1 MPTVPKPDYTVES
14 HTKMKSSRT
23 RKSPGRTSSLPYTP
37 PAGWML
43 ARSGPI
49 GILQAS
55 ALAKHKWLIHG
66 FSARTGGSSR
76 LGEGLVLNLGETD
89 WDRKKNVSDN
99 RALLL
104 AALQA
109 RNWPLATLHQ
119 CHTDVIHGMS
129 EPSPDPPR
137 GDALLTATPGLLL
150 GVKTADCVPILLVD
164 VKRRAVAAIHA
175 GWRGTLARL
184 TEKTLGRMR
193 MEFGTTPKDVLAV
206 LGPAIGSCCYEVGAE
221 VAKAFAAQ
229 FDAARE
235 WFQGPFEKIVS
246 DDSPNPLRWLQM
258 TPPGHDAPPPTVFLD
273 LRAANRWQISKAGVP
288 AAHIFVSDLCTAC
301 RTDLLFSHRREQ
313 GKTGRM
319 MAVIGIR
326 PAARRSG

>member
-1 MPTVPKPDYTVES
+1 
-14 HTKMKSSRT
+14 
-23 RKSPGRTSSLPYTP
+23 
-37 PAGWML
+37 ML
-43 ARSGPI
+43 ARSGNLA
-49 GILQAS
+49 ILQAS
-55 ALAKHKWLIHG
+55 VLAKHKWLIHG
-66 FSARTGGSSR
+66 FSTRIGGSSR

-89 WDRKKNVSDN
+89 WDTQKNVSDN

-104 AALQA
+104 AALEA
-109 RNWPLATLHQ
+109 RNWPLASLHQ

-137 GDALLTATPGLLL
+137 GDALLTATPGLLV
-150 GVKTADCVPILLVD
+150 GVKTADCVPILLAD
-164 VKRRAVAAIHA
+164 VKRRAVAAVHA
-175 GWRGTLARL
+175 GWRGTLARIA
-184 TEKTLGRMR
+184 EKALGRMR
-193 MEFGTTPKDVLAV
+193 MEFGTTPKDVVAV
-206 LGPAIGSCCYEVGAE
+206 LGPAIGACCYEVGAE

-229 FDAARE
+229 FDAAGE
-235 WFQGPFEKIVS
+235 WFKGPFEKIVS

-258 TPPGHDAPPPTVFLD
+258 TPPGHDAPAPTVFLD

-301 RTDLLFSHRREQ
+301 RTDLLFSHRRER

-326 PAARRSG
+326 PPARRSG